1 MRPEVELL
9 ILPYASAEG
18 GSLLELLIGE
28 FESDTW
34 AEFWGAVGFVKQS
47 GNFPDL
53 LDAMRRF
60 ASTDASRKL
69 RVTFGA
75 DVFPGGSKGSD
86 LAAVEAILD
95 VLDELENADVYLYHE
110 KGRTFHP
117 KLYMFANEEMT
128 GALVIL
134 GSSNWSEGGLVQN
147 IEANVVM
154 RLDLGEGDQREAFE
168 QVRRLFQRYWTE
180 NDAE

>member
-18 GSLLELLIGE
+18 DSLLDRLIEE
-28 FESDTW
+28 FQSDSW
-34 AEFWGAVGFVKQS
+34 VEFWGAVGFVKQS
-47 GNFPDL
+47 GNFPEL
-53 LDAMRRF
+53 LDAMRQF
-60 ASTDASRKL
+60 ATADASRKL
-69 RVTFGA
+69 RFTFGA

-117 KLYMFANEEMT
+117 KLYIFSNEET
-128 GALVIL
+128 HGALVIL

-147 IEANVVM
+147 VEANVVM
-154 RLDLGEGDQREAFE
+154 RLDLEENDQRNAFDE
-168 QVRRLFQRYWTE
+168 LRQLFQRYWTE
-180 NDAE
+180 NDAD